1 MTNKQQEKD
10 MMILEFSSDDIRN
23 KSMDDLKK
31 QVKDGVKSC
40 LKVGK
45 RPMSPI
51 ERADSDMQGE
61 QSAYSVYLEEATK
74 NVRWRVYTIKC
85 VPNEGG
91 EDFFDCLHQESAI
104 KLARYLNENTNPDTG
119 EWVYSN
125 PKDRRVKND

>member
-1 MTNKQQEKD
+1 MN
-10 MMILEFSSDDIRN
+10 FVSN
-23 KSMDDLKK
+23 MDDLKK

-40 LKVGK
+40 LKEGK

-74 NVRWRVYTIKC
+74 WLRWRVYTIKC

-91 EDFFDCLHQESAI
+91 EDFFDCLHEESAI

-125 PKDRRVKND
+125 PKDRWENHQLKSKRNQKGIK

>member
-1 MTNKQQEKD
+1 